1 MEQQEQKFS
10 FSDTFK
16 KSKAYIETQMEL
28 AKLKAISRSSRI
40 VGSVIVDVSK
50 VLLGVFIVFFL
61 SMALAF
67 YLGELLGSFS
77 LGFLTTGGIFIL
89 IVLVIRLMEPK
100 IEMAFMN
107 MTIRKIME
115 KWGDDDDEE
124 EEENNATANEEASPE
139 NLSSVEADT
148 PGPEVNPENHTRV

>member
-10 FSDTFK
+10 FSETFK

-28 AKLKAISRSSRI
+28 AKLRAISRSSRI

-50 VLLGVFIVFFL
+50 VLLSLFIVFFL

-67 YLGELLGSFS
+67 YLGELLGSYS
-77 LGFLTTGGIFIL
+77 LGFLTTGGVFIL
-89 IVLVIRLMEPK
+89 IVLIIRVMEPK
-100 IEMAFMN
+100 IETAFMN

-115 KWGDDDDEE
+115 KWGDDDEDEE
-124 EEENNATANEEASPE
+124 DHAIGSEEANPE
-139 NLSSVEADT
+139 NPSSVEADA
-148 PGPEVNPENHTRV
+148 PNPDVNPDNHTRV